1 MGYIPLFQIVLLP
14 GDGCCWWG
22 CFRSRR
28 VPWPDGEPA
37 VLGPRCARAAA
48 KCAIVASIWLHC
60 DHPSSCPY
68 SLTACAISA
77 FSGLP
82 QLQAALLG
90 TTIQILLS
98 PLQVLANS
106 ALDCHSPGHR
116 DMVIT
121 TSLNAAGLV
130 APPCPSGIGR
140 RLFKYDLYS
149 MGCPDRPVTTSIANP
164 AASRPLLPAPWRGL
178 LPLMLRIGCCFYAG
192 VRLYRQVFRAIW
204 ESPVSF
210 KSYLT
215 FRTEPLR
222 TSGHTLEEKNAALDA
237 TKTNPISC

>member
-1 MGYIPLFQIVLLP
+1 M
-14 GDGCCWWG
+14 
-22 CFRSRR
+22 
-28 VPWPDGEPA
+28 PWPDGEPA

-164 AASRPLLPAPWRGL
+164 AASRAAFACPLKGA
-178 LPLMLRIGCCFYAG
+178 
-192 VRLYRQVFRAIW
+192 
-204 ESPVSF
+204 
-210 KSYLT
+210 
-215 FRTEPLR
+215 
-222 TSGHTLEEKNAALDA
+222 AALDA
-237 TKTNPISC
+237 TYWVLFLCRRAFVQASISCDLGISCLFQILSHFQDRAFAHKRPHTRGKKCCP